1 MRWKNFYERADMST
15 ENKYYIRKRKRVPRV
30 QLPAPP
36 DFTRIVQDLRKEG
49 MSLAG
54 LAQELKISRE
64 GLYSLLAGMGKEPR
78 YSTGKHLLGVWQTTL
93 GTKLYPVLEGE
104 TT

>member
-1 MRWKNFYERADMST
+1 MST

-30 QLPAPP
+30 QAPAPP

-54 LAQELKISRE
+54 LAQELGISRE
-64 GLYSLLAGMGKEPR
+64 GLYSLLAGVGKEPR
-78 YSTGKHLLGVWQTTL
+78 YSTGKRMIGIWQVTFRK
-93 GTKLYPVLEGE
+93 KLYPVMGE
-104 TT
+104 TSAGQ